1 MHDVD
6 PGPWQFCSAGGINNK
21 GMAAG
26 SDGNVGAYWSSTTG
40 VSHTGLLSPT
50 DSSSTVLGLNDNGLL
65 AGTSG
70 GKAFV
75 FDTNTSEI
83 YDLNVYLPAGSPF
96 SQLTELTDINNTN
109 EFVGIGLIDGVEH
122 GFVGQ
127 IVVPEP
133 GTGALLAALAIAGSL
148 GSPASGGTTANLG
161 PTAVDAV
168 MADASLVFD
177 RSDDIEIGGRKRD
190 GRKRDR
196 Y

>member
-1 MHDVD
+1 MGLLLRRSRFRSLDHGVFR
-6 PGPWQFCSAGGINNK
+6 FCSAGGDQQQEH
-21 GMAAG
+21 GGGVATETSAL
-26 SDGNVGAYWSSTTG
+26 TG
-40 VSHTGLLSPT
+40 RRRQALSHTGLLAPT

-70 GKAFV
+70 GKAFL

-83 YDLNVYLPAGSPF
+83 YDLNAYLPAGSPF

-109 EFVGIGLIDGVEH
+109 EFIGVGLIDGVEH

-148 GSPASGGTTANLG
+148 WFA
-161 PTAVDAV
+161 
-168 MADASLVFD
+168 
-177 RSDDIEIGGRKRD
+177 RQRRHGRRLA
-190 GRKRDR
+190 GIRP
-196 Y
+196 